1 MTRAPKNPIVKKI
14 HPFLLSVLSGLLL
27 FAAWPVSPLTILIFV
42 AFVPL
47 LWLEQRSTRAI
58 KFFGWSYL
66 TLLIWNVATTW
77 WVCNSTL
84 PGGLSAILANSL
96 LMCIPWLG
104 FHKVKNKMGPALGYT
119 SLILF
124 WMSFEYIHLNWELS
138 WPWLTLGNVFA
149 THPGWVQWYEITG
162 TSGGSLWVLAVNLAF
177 FLLLKEKFFPATNRP
192 LGEPVGKNRLNTK
205 YLIILGLLLIVP
217 LAFSRLLAPANDM
230 GGTALTSNVGGTVPA
245 LPRDSPQ
252 PNIVIVQPNIDP
264 YEKFAPGNSENEL
277 QKLIR
282 LSESQIDIRTGLVV
296 WPETAIP
303 DAIDENRIRTDSIM
317 GPVWD
322 FLRRHPSVDLLTGVE
337 GYRLFNAENKTSY
350 SFRIPNSDL
359 YEDSYN
365 SAALLDSSS
374 AQIYHKSKLVP
385 GVETL
390 PSFLKFMA
398 SLFDKFGGTTGGYA
412 RQEERTVLLTSNN
425 SYRIA
430 PSVCYESIY
439 GEFMSAYVR
448 GGADLLVIITND
460 GWWGK
465 TAGYR
470 QHENYARLRA
480 IETRR
485 WVARSANTGISC
497 FIDPAGHV
505 IDPQPWDKT
514 TAIKWTV
521 PRTRTLTFYVR
532 HGDLLSH
539 LVIAL
544 TGVLILW
551 WVILVI
557 RKKSIGNG

>member
-1 MTRAPKNPIVKKI
+1 MRMTSRSPKKRRITAGNRRSLAIKIAIVKKI

-27 FAAWPVSPLTILIFV
+27 FAAWPVSPLTPLIFV

-47 LWLEQRSTRAI
+47 LWLERKTTRAI
-58 KFFGWSYL
+58 KFFGWIYL
-66 TLLIWNVATTW
+66 AMLTWNATTTW

-84 PGGLSAILANSL
+84 PGGIGAIMANSL
-96 LMCIPWLG
+96 LMSLPWLG
-104 FHKVKNKMGPALGYT
+104 FHKVRIRMGSVAGY
-119 SLILF
+119 SAFILF
-124 WMSFEYIHLNWELS
+124 WLCFEYIHLNWELS

-162 TSGGSLWVLAVNLAF
+162 TSGGSLWVLAINLLVF
-177 FLLLKEKFFPATNRP
+177 FTLRGPRRGAAPRLDAGYRYSRP
-192 LGEPVGKNRLNTK
+192 ITVAL
-205 YLIILGLLLIVP
+205 LIIPLLISF
-217 LAFSRLLAPANDM
+217 AIAPRPAATDP
-230 GGTALTSNVGGTVPA
+230 TAS
-245 LPRDSPQ
+245 
-252 PNIVIVQPNIDP
+252 NIVVVQPNIDP

-277 QKLIR
+277 LKLIG
-282 LSESQIDIRTGLVV
+282 LSESKIDSQTRLLV

-303 DAIDENRIRTDSIM
+303 ESIDENAIKTNPIM
-317 GPVWD
+317 MPVWY
-322 FLRRHPSVDLLTGVE
+322 FLHRHPSVDLLTGIE
-337 GYRLFNAENKTSY
+337 GYRIFNSQTKTPY

-365 SAALLDSSS
+365 SAALLDSNS

-398 SLFDKFGGTTGGYA
+398 SVVDKFGGTTGGYA
-412 RQEERTVLLTSNN
+412 RQEERTVLGTSNN

-439 GEFMSAYVR
+439 GEFMSSYVR
-448 GGADLLVIITND
+448 RGADLLVIITND
-460 GWWGK
+460 GWWGR

-497 FIDPAGHV
+497 FIDPSGNV
-505 IDPQPWDKT
+505 IDPQPWDKAA
-514 TAIKWTV
+514 AIKLPV
-521 PRTRTLTFYVR
+521 PPTHALTFYVR
-532 HGDLLSH
+532 HGDILSR
-539 LVIAL
+539 LAIAL
-544 TGVLILW
+544 TLALIVW
-551 WVILVI
+551 WLIDLI
-557 RKKSIGNG
+557 FTRRSPHG